1 MTKLRGYIP
10 TMLMVVTLMFGATA
24 ANAGIVIGGRAEATT
39 TSSACEETTL
49 TGILSELVSFV
60 RTGIV
65 IGGREGIVIGGRT
78 ECTTTASFGIVIG
91 G

>member
-1 MTKLRGYIP
+1 
-10 TMLMVVTLMFGATA
+10 MLMVVTVMFGATA
-24 ANAGIVIGGRAEATT
+24 ANAGIVIGGRTEATTT
-39 TSSACEETTL
+39 TSSACQETTL
-49 TGILSELVSFV
+49 TGILSDFASFA

-65 IGGREGIVIGGRT
+65 IGGRDGIVIGGRT